1 MKLAAIDFE
10 TANEHRGSP
19 CSVGVAWIEDGR
31 IIDVEHRYI
40 RPPEMRFNGFNI
52 GIHGIRPETVEDA
65 PEFPELWEEFADRLQ
80 GNVVLAHN
88 ASFDMSVIRAT
99 CEIYNMP
106 FPQFSY
112 LCTMK
117 GAQRNWP
124 QIGSAKLNRVCEFLG
139 IDLIH
144 HDAAEDARACAE
156 VSIRIAESKEVPSF
170 FEAAPLLQISPG
182 LLDQTGYRP
191 CSSTGLSRVPK
202 PKVELPIADTG
213 LLTGKTV
220 VFTGTLERMTRDE
233 AKAKAQSLGA
243 KVSGSV
249 SAKTDI
255 LVAGPG
261 AGSKLKKA
269 TELGVRTLTEDEWF
283 DLIGG

>member
-10 TANEHRGSP
+10 TANEQRGSP
-19 CSVGVAWIEDGR
+19 CSIGVAWIENGR
-31 IIDVEHRYI
+31 IVDVEHHYI
-40 RPPEMRFNGFNI
+40 RPPEMRFNGINI
-52 GIHGIRPETVEDA
+52 GIHGIHPEMVEDQ
-65 PEFPELWEEFADRLQ
+65 PEFPKVLDALAERLQ
-80 GNVVLAHN
+80 ENVVLAHN

-99 CEIYNMP
+99 CEIYNLP
-106 FPQFSY
+106 CPRFKY

-117 GAQRNWP
+117 GAQQSWP
-124 QIGSAKLNRVCEFLG
+124 EIGSAKLNRVCEYLG

-156 VSIRIAESKEVPSF
+156 VSIKIAELKRVANF
-170 FEAAPLLQISPG
+170 YEAAPMLQISPG
-182 LLDQTGYRP
+182 VLGRNGYQP
-191 CSSTGLSRVPK
+191 CSSPGLPRVPK
-202 PKVELPIADTG
+202 PKLELKIVNTDI
-213 LLTGKTV
+213 LVGKRL
-220 VFTGTLERMTRDE
+220 VFTGRLDRLSRSEVTDL
-233 AKAKAQSLGA
+233 AQSLGA

-269 TELGVRTLTEDEWF
+269 TELGVQTLTEDEWF
-283 DLIGG
+283 ELVGA